1 MNEKA
6 LSECSTQQREFF
18 RRASIGPAR
27 WRLPPRGDHGGG
39 FRAVAVHLDRV
50 LWYGDIECG
59 FHVSRF
65 DVPGE
70 IPPDEAEAM

>member
-1 MNEKA
+1 
-6 LSECSTQQREFF
+6 
-18 RRASIGPAR
+18 
-27 WRLPPRGDHGGG
+27 
-39 FRAVAVHLDRV
+39 VAVHLDRV

-70 IPPDEAEAM
+70 IPPDEAEVM